1 MLFGKQNWP
10 DVQRSGRTLRDPA
23 RRAEIRPDVLRS
35 GRNRLEADLAGRISG
50 DPAASPQHRPENREK
65 AAGQGRAQRSWQFY
79 LTEEKSM
86 TLLKFASPMM
96 DYPDEIGLLND

>member
-65 AAGQGRAQRSWQFY
+65 AAGQGRA
-79 LTEEKSM
+79 
-86 TLLKFASPMM
+86 
-96 DYPDEIGLLND
+96 IGFRAGTKVCCFFL